1 MGNLAFLIAYIALP
15 IAAFVMVRS
24 LTWVAVGLTA
34 SFAFVG
40 AFINFTIDRGTR
52 WDATSLQ
59 LALLIA
65 FAAVFVAALFSSPRR
80 TGRRVVPFARQMA
93 AVIAPTLVAFAFVL
107 VSRAL
112 AAPGSGAFTGVGF
125 LILRQHAEDN
135 AKWLDFTAQL
145 IAGAPIEQGVP
156 MGGPLQLCVV
166 LVSTLL
172 AVVSLLAFGGVNE
185 VFVASNSVIYLQFAL
200 VAIVPF
206 ALAPLAEAR
215 IAGRQG
221 SEQRRFIPAPAIWVA
236 SLVMM
241 AASLAVSGLGH
252 LTLQYVFLVV
262 GLWAGV
268 FLVGTRIRHAYL
280 LTSLAVAVVS
290 VVWFP
295 IMPVSAVIL
304 IGCAVMVIVLLA
316 RSRRISDVP
325 FVPLALVVAT
335 VVLMWTSMASAF
347 VYMADIT
354 PTASETGGG
363 GARGVSAGLGV
374 STLQLLSSQGGTEQV
389 SSILAILAGA
399 SAVLGT
405 IFIMRSRPGP
415 QGIAALKRFAPLIL
429 IAGYALALSLLGT
442 WYAGTGPEYGA
453 LKTTFMATIVVI
465 AVTLPFAILEIGR
478 RGSGRAIVPALAIIA
493 VVYLLTVDTI
503 LPRALTLISPQQ
515 WPATNADPRGYWWP
529 AEVRNTADQS
539 IAANPIGCAYLP
551 QGAEVPSVLVDGQRA
566 YSCTRL
572 LAGLSGMDSATAG
585 QPLVDWARREW
596 LTNTPAWLDAYPSF
610 LNMPDSVRAKQL
622 ILLDVNNRVVG
633 LASVQ
638 SLMDKYKPQW
648 AE

>member
-1 MGNLAFLIAYIALP
+1 
-15 IAAFVMVRS
+15 
-24 LTWVAVGLTA
+24 
-34 SFAFVG
+34 
-40 AFINFTIDRGTR
+40 
-52 WDATSLQ
+52 
-59 LALLIA
+59 
-65 FAAVFVAALFSSPRR
+65 
-80 TGRRVVPFARQMA
+80 
-93 AVIAPTLVAFAFVL
+93 
-107 VSRAL
+107 
-112 AAPGSGAFTGVGF
+112 
-125 LILRQHAEDN
+125 
-135 AKWLDFTAQL
+135 
-145 IAGAPIEQGVP
+145 
-156 MGGPLQLCVV
+156 
-166 LVSTLL
+166 
-172 AVVSLLAFGGVNE
+172 
-185 VFVASNSVIYLQFAL
+185 
-200 VAIVPF
+200 
-206 ALAPLAEAR
+206 
-215 IAGRQG
+215 
-221 SEQRRFIPAPAIWVA
+221 
-236 SLVMM
+236 
-241 AASLAVSGLGH
+241 
-252 LTLQYVFLVV
+252 
-262 GLWAGV
+262 
-268 FLVGTRIRHAYL
+268 
-280 LTSLAVAVVS
+280 
-290 VVWFP
+290 
-295 IMPVSAVIL
+295 
-304 IGCAVMVIVLLA
+304 
-316 RSRRISDVP
+316 
-325 FVPLALVVAT
+325 
-335 VVLMWTSMASAF
+335 MWTSMASAV

-405 IFIMRSRPGP
+405 IFIVRSRPGP
-415 QGIAALKRFAPLIL
+415 QGIAALKRFSPLIL
-429 IAGYALALSLLGT
+429 ISGYALALSLLGT

-493 VVYLLTVDTI
+493 VVYLLTIDTI

-515 WPATNADPRGYWWP
+515 WPATNTDPRGYWWP

-572 LAGLSGMDSATAG
+572 LVGLSGMDSSNAG

-596 LTNTPAWLDAYPSF
+596 LTNTPAWLDAYPS
-610 LNMPDSVRAKQL
+610 LLTMPDSVRAKQL

-633 LASVQ
+633 LESVQ